1 MPLTRDQATDAAALD
16 ASLDAALA
24 ACHPTFAYHPWQR
37 RALKSIMSVPSRD
50 TFVVAPTSAGKSL
63 VMEMAARLLKKP
75 VLIVLPLNALQS
87 DMAAS
92 FRSSGLRVLCGATD
106 DVTKVRFAL
115 AERFANCDVV
125 MVSAETVTSPSWKK
139 AIAAAG
145 SNLGVIFV
153 DEAHCMN
160 HWGVPA
166 DDKAAV
172 AFRPAYAGLRMFRV
186 HAENVPLCAVTA
198 TLFEKDRQQ
207 AVSLLKLKD
216 VQWIEE
222 PFSRDNLFFKAVQV
236 DPGQKAILGFIR
248 SSEMQSLLKSMQ
260 QPVSE
265 WTPLL
270 LPRFFSGN
278 YRPGD
283 GPRAFPQR
291 AGGTTLATRRE

>member
-1 MPLTRDQATDAAALD
+1 MQVRDSAAGCRVAMATSAATTPIVRRSLTSLLAMPLTRDQATDAAALD

-160 HWGVPA
+160 HW
-166 DDKAAV
+166 
-172 AFRPAYAGLRMFRV
+172 YALSASV
-186 HAENVPLCAVTA
+186 
-198 TLFEKDRQQ
+198 
-207 AVSLLKLKD
+207 
-216 VQWIEE
+216 I
-222 PFSRDNLFFKAVQV
+222 
-236 DPGQKAILGFIR
+236 AIL
-248 SSEMQSLLKSMQ
+248 LLIHS
-260 QPVSE
+260 
-265 WTPLL
+265 
-270 LPRFFSGN
+270 R
-278 YRPGD
+278 
-283 GPRAFPQR
+283 
-291 AGGTTLATRRE
+291 